1 VRESTVAQ
9 GLDLDRPFEVG
20 ERVRFRSLQWEV
32 EDAGERLVTLFGREA
47 VNRGRRV
54 RVVQGLEPIERTAP
68 PPLVCRIGEKGW
80 DHADWQG
87 LHDAFR
93 LTLAHGRGSLGTAA
107 WGRMV
112 LEPYQLVPLQRI
124 EQLPEPRLLI
134 ADDVGLGKT
143 SEAGLIL
150 SRLLQRRRADRILVL
165 SRARPEP
172 GRWRDE
178 LQEKFGLEFEVIED
192 GVDYARLR
200 RRVPAHLNLY
210 AALPRLIVS
219 MYFAAQAER
228 VAELERPGLRWD
240 VVVIDEAHHVADRGS
255 GEKRLT
261 HLGRVVAERCDAL
274 LLLTATPHDGKVRS
288 FASLIELVDPYAVA
302 DREQLQPRLVRPLLV
317 RRLKSHVVRADGQ
330 RFVPPEIRTI
340 DVEPERLP
348 AERHLERGIRAYA
361 RQLRMQQRALERE
374 GRRGAA
380 AGCGFLESL
389 LRKRLASSVRA
400 CRLTLEQRLGD
411 GEPPAETPEGEEDR
425 PSVVGLERLQRLPDG
440 RSEREVLE
448 ELIQRCRR
456 IPDGEEAKLRVLGR
470 LVEELV
476 GRGEKVVVF
485 TEYRDTLDA
494 VVELLGRRGLVE
506 GERLLTYHGETPDR
520 DQVQG
525 RFLGDPG
532 VMVLVATDAAS
543 EGINLQA
550 ACNHLIHVEVPWNP
564 NRYEQRNGRIDRYG
578 QGRQPQI
585 ALLFAGGYVEQRA
598 AQVVVEKLERIAR
611 ELGSVSNVAPIAAAV
626 DLESYLAE
634 RLGDEEVVDAEA
646 VARELEERVDVAA
659 RAEAGE
665 VPQELISGERFEAE
679 ELRQVEEEL
688 AAAAAF
694 APSFDDV
701 RRFLAR
707 YLAQEGGG
715 LEELAQEPGIYR
727 VRVPPALA
735 AAVGGEE
742 IPRATF
748 DRSRAVAEANRPRG
762 ERVAFL
768 SPGHPLVA
776 AALRRAR
783 GWLHLPGF
791 ASRVSYRLL
800 PAGARPGACFTYAVR
815 LVDGRGEAI
824 EERFE
829 VVEVA
834 PEGTVSRDGEA
845 DRRRFLTRGE
855 VGVPGPA
862 EEAALRPPP
871 ERFERLRALAEE
883 EVRRRAEAR
892 RRELEEQQRRVADE
906 ALIRLGAWRERRE
919 AQVEERFAPPSQL
932 GLLPDAQER
941 RRLTIYR
948 QRLEDVRE
956 RERARR
962 QEIERMRR
970 LRVDAIEPI
979 GALLLVP
986 RGGWPDGT

>member
-1 VRESTVAQ
+1 VREGTVAQ
-9 GLDLDRPFEVG
+9 GLDLERPLEVG

-68 PPLVCRIGEKGW
+68 PPLVCRIGDKGW

-150 SRLLQRRRADRILVL
+150 SRLLQRRRADRVLVL

-178 LQEKFGLEFEVIED
+178 LQEKFGLELEVIED
-192 GVDYARLR
+192 GADYARLR

-210 AALPRLIVS
+210 AALPRLVVS
-219 MYFAAQAER
+219 MHFAAQPER

-240 VVVIDEAHHVADRGS
+240 VVVVDEAHHVADRGS

-302 DREQLQPRLVRPLLV
+302 DREQLQPRLVRPLVV
-317 RRLKSHVVRADGQ
+317 RRLKSHVVRADGR

-361 RQLRMQQRALERE
+361 RQLRAQQRAFERE

-400 CRLTLEQRLGD
+400 CRRTLEQRLAGD
-411 GEPPAETPEGEEDR
+411 QVPPEAEAEDQPSVAGLEPIDRLPGGEE
-425 PSVVGLERLQRLPDG
+425 
-440 RSEREVLE
+440 EREVLE
-448 ELIQRCRR
+448 ELLRRCRR
-456 IPDGEEAKLRVLGR
+456 VPEGEEGKLRVLGR
-470 LVEELV
+470 VVEELV

-485 TEYRDTLDA
+485 TEYRDTLEA
-494 VVELLGRRGLVE
+494 IVELLARRGLAE
-506 GERLLTYHGETPDR
+506 GERLLTYHGTTTDR
-520 DQVQG
+520 AEVQR
-525 RFLGDPG
+525 RFLEDPG

-543 EGINLQA
+543 EGINLQR

-578 QGRQPQI
+578 QERPPRI
-585 ALLFAGGYVEQRA
+585 LLLCARGYVEERA
-598 AQVVVEKLERIAR
+598 AEVVVQKLGQIAR
-611 ELGSVSNVAPIAAAV
+611 DLGSVSNVAPITAAV
-626 DLESYLAE
+626 DLETYLAE
-634 RLGDEEVVDAEA
+634 RLGDEEEVDAEA
-646 VARELEERVDVAA
+646 VAREVEGRVEAAA

-665 VPQELISGERFEAE
+665 VPPELLSGERFEAE
-679 ELRQVEEEL
+679 ELRRVEEEL

-694 APSFDDV
+694 SPSFDDV

-715 LEELAQEPGIYR
+715 LEELAQEPGVYR

-735 AAVGGEE
+735 AAAGGEE

-748 DRSRAVAEANRPRG
+748 DRARAVAEASRPRG

-800 PAGARPGACFTYAVR
+800 PAGERPGVCFTYAVR

-829 VVEVA
+829 VVEVG

-845 DRRRFLTRGE
+845 DRRRFLARGE
-855 VGVPGPA
+855 PGVPGPA

-883 EVRRRAEAR
+883 EARRRAEAR

-948 QRLEDVRE
+948 QRLEEVRE

-986 RGGWPDGT
+986 RGGWPDGA

>member
-1 VRESTVAQ
+1 
-9 GLDLDRPFEVG
+9 
-20 ERVRFRSLQWEV
+20 
-32 EDAGERLVTLFGREA
+32 
-47 VNRGRRV
+47 
-54 RVVQGLEPIERTAP
+54 
-68 PPLVCRIGEKGW
+68 
-80 DHADWQG
+80 
-87 LHDAFR
+87 
-93 LTLAHGRGSLGTAA
+93 
-107 WGRMV
+107 
-112 LEPYQLVPLQRI
+112 
-124 EQLPEPRLLI
+124 
-134 ADDVGLGKT
+134 
-143 SEAGLIL
+143 
-150 SRLLQRRRADRILVL
+150 
-165 SRARPEP
+165 
-172 GRWRDE
+172 
-178 LQEKFGLEFEVIED
+178 
-192 GVDYARLR
+192 
-200 RRVPAHLNLY
+200 
-210 AALPRLIVS
+210 
-219 MYFAAQAER
+219 
-228 VAELERPGLRWD
+228 
-240 VVVIDEAHHVADRGS
+240 
-255 GEKRLT
+255 
-261 HLGRVVAERCDAL
+261 VVAERCDAL

-302 DREQLQPRLVRPLLV
+302 DREQLQPRLVRPLVV
-317 RRLKSHVVRADGQ
+317 RRLKSHVVRADGR

-348 AERHLERGIRAYA
+348 AERYLERGIRAYA
-361 RQLRMQQRALERE
+361 RQLRAQQRAFERE

-400 CRLTLEQRLGD
+400 CRRTLEQRLAGD
-411 GEPPAETPEGEEDR
+411 QVPPEAEAEDQ
-425 PSVVGLERLQRLPDG
+425 PSVAGLEPIDRLPG
-440 RSEREVLE
+440 GEAEREVLE
-448 ELIQRCRR
+448 ELLRRCRR
-456 IPDGEEAKLRVLGR
+456 IPEGEEGKLRVLGR

-485 TEYRDTLDA
+485 TEYRDTLEA
-494 VVELLGRRGLVE
+494 IVELLAGRGLAE
-506 GERLLTYHGETPDR
+506 GERLLTYHGATPDR
-520 DQVQG
+520 AEVQR
-525 RFLGDPG
+525 RFLEDPG

-543 EGINLQA
+543 EGINLQR

-578 QGRQPQI
+578 QERPPQI
-585 ALLFAGGYVEQRA
+585 LLLCARGYVEERA
-598 AQVVVEKLERIAR
+598 AEVVVQKLEQIAR
-611 ELGSVSNVAPIAAAV
+611 DLGSVSNVAPIATSV
-626 DLESYLAE
+626 GLETYLAE
-634 RLGDEEVVDAEA
+634 RLGDEEEPDAEA
-646 VARELEERVDVAA
+646 VARELEERVEAAA

-665 VPQELISGERFEAE
+665 VPPELLSGERFEAE
-679 ELRQVEEEL
+679 ELRRVEEEL
-688 AAAAAF
+688 AVAAAF

-715 LEELAQEPGIYR
+715 LEELVREPGVFR

-735 AAVGGEE
+735 AAAGGEE

-748 DRSRAVAEANRPRG
+748 DRARAVAEANRPRG
-762 ERVAFL
+762 ARVAFL

-800 PAGARPGACFTYAVR
+800 PAGERPGACFTYAVR

-829 VVEVA
+829 VVEVT

-845 DRRRFLTRGE
+845 DRRRFLARGE
-855 VGVPGPA
+855 PGVPGPA

-919 AQVEERFAPPSQL
+919 AQVEDRFAPPPQL

-948 QRLEDVRE
+948 QRLEEVRE